1 MSIALIAGEGSLP
14 EEIARRIA
22 EEGEKPVVYAL
33 RENCDALYPNA
44 KEILPLFRTE
54 IRATLADMM
63 SRGIRQV
70 MLAGVVPKKTI
81 FAPAL
86 MDGMAREFLAGLS
99 VRDDHTLLGGIVALF
114 EKAGFDV
121 IGYRELLNDLMA
133 KSGPI
138 AGREPTETEREDVR
152 YGLEIASAVAPLSF
166 GQTVVV
172 CQKSVVAVEA
182 MEGTDETIRR
192 AGGYCQ
198 GGAVV
203 KMIKKGQDE
212 RFDIPTVGPKTL
224 RLMSEAGLGC
234 LGLQAGWTLILHP
247 EEFKAAALEH
257 GISVVGVDR

>member
-1 MSIALIAGEGSLP
+1 MSIALIAGEGALP

-22 EEGEKPVVYAL
+22 ETGEKPVVYAL
-33 RENCDALYPNA
+33 RENYDTLLPYA
-44 KEILPLFRTE
+44 EEVLPLFRTE
-54 IRATLADMM
+54 IRAALMDMM
-63 SRGIRQV
+63 SRGVRRI

-81 FAPAL
+81 FSPAM
-86 MDGMAREFLAGLS
+86 MDGMAREFLAGLA

-114 EKAGFDV
+114 EKAGFEV
-121 IGYRELLNDLMA
+121 IGYRELLDDLMA
-133 KSGPI
+133 KSGFI
-138 AGREPTETEREDVR
+138 AGREPTGSEEDDIR
-152 YGLEIASAVAPLSF
+152 YGMDIAHVVTPLSF

-192 AGGYCQ
+192 AGIYCK

-212 RFDIPTVGPKTL
+212 RFDLPTVGPTTL
-224 RLMSEAGLGC
+224 RLMAEAGIGC
-234 LGLQAGWTLILHP
+234 LGLQTGWTLILHP

-257 GISVVGVDR
+257 NIAVVGVDS